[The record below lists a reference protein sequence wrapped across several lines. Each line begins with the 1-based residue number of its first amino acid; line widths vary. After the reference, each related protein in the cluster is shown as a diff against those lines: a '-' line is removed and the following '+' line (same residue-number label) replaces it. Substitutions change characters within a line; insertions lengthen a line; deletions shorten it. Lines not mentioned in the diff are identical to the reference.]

1 MRSPG
6 LHFTP
11 MSDAISTTAQTHGPP
26 ADDAV
31 GVSVW
36 ERASFECARFV
47 IWLIVRVVGL
57 NGLYRVGSW
66 LGTVEWA
73 INFKRRR
80 RFAKQMQRTFGSAD
94 PVEARGACRRYFVRT
109 RCDKLFY
116 LILDKLPRD
125 RLLAC
130 FEISSRDLIESG
142 LERGR
147 GVYIAL
153 SHLGSHHIL
162 WMLLAASGYPSAG
175 VRDRKEGAIRRYARH
190 KFEQT
195 FPDFKRVRTFYSG
208 DFPRD
213 IFRCLQDNFLLGTAL
228 DVQRVRDPKLRTV
241 DVEFF
246 GQRQAYLTGT
256 LQIALRCRSTILQG
270 FIVSGPNFHYRLE
283 LLGPLVDS
291 SVAKDTPE
299 VLQEVMQVYTRQI
312 EDFMRRYPCHVSRI

>member
-1 MRSPG
+1 
-6 LHFTP
+6 
-11 MSDAISTTAQTHGPP
+11 MSDAISNSALAEAQT

-36 ERASFECARFV
+36 ERVTFECARSV
-47 IWLIVRVVGL
+47 IWLLVRVMGL
-57 NGLYRVGSW
+57 SGLYRVGSW
-66 LGTVEWA
+66 LGTAEWA
-73 INFKRRR
+73 INFKRRK
-80 RFAKQMQRTFGSAD
+80 RFAKQMERIRLRRT
-94 PVEARGACRRYFVRT
+94 RGACRRYFVRT

-116 LILDKLPRD
+116 LILDKLPRQ
-125 RLLAC
+125 RLLDC
-130 FEISSRDLIESG
+130 FEIGSRDLLDSG

-175 VRDRKEGAIRRYARH
+175 VRDRKEGAIRRYARQ

-213 IFRCLQDNFLLGTAL
+213 IFRCLQENSLLGTAL
-228 DVQRVRDPKLRTV
+228 DVQRVRDPRLRTIEV
-241 DVEFF
+241 DFC
-246 GQRQAYLTGT
+246 GRKQNYLTGT
-256 LQIALRCRSTILQG
+256 LQIALRCGSTILQG
-270 FIVSGPNFHYRLE
+270 FIVSGPNFRYRLE

-299 VLQEVMQVYTRQI
+299 VLQEVMQVYARHI
-312 EDFMRRYPCHVSRI
+312 EDFMRRHPCHVSRI